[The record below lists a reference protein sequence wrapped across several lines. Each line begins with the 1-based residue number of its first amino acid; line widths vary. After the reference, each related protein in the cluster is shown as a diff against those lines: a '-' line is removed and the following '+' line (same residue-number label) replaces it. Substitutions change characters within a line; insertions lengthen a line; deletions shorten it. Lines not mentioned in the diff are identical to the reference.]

1 MSMKSLIE
9 IDHNAVGDIKANPE
23 KFAALLCRVLGG
35 GYRKEDDFE
44 DLWRFGVRYAGMKHS
59 SEPWTVENLERLP

>member
-9 IDHNAVGDIKANPE
+9 IDHNALHDIREKPE
-23 KFAALLCRVLGG
+23 EFAALLFRVMAG

-59 SEPWTVENLERLP
+59 SSPWTQENLERLP